1 MTVASK
7 PGEGTKFTIR
17 LPMTLAVVRTLVVK
31 ASGQTFAIPLEAV
44 EQILRPGDGDVDRVG
59 RDPVLRFAGSVCPL
73 VPLARVL
80 QLRQTEE
87 LDEGRLPVVVLNSAG
102 RRVALQVDKL
112 LGGREVVIKAL
123 GRQLRH
129 VPAVSGATL
138 LGDGSVVLILNPTE
152 LTRVSTTPLA
162 APVRPSKPSRVR
174 EGHSALI
181 VDDSPSVRRVIT
193 VLLGAAGWRVTS
205 AKDGLESL
213 EILQRGEHPDVVL
226 TDVEMPRMD
235 GFELLSSIR
244 AQATPTHLPVAVL
257 TSRAADKH
265 RRKALDLGA
274 SAYVVK
280 PYQDEN
286 LLEVLRHLVRPVRSG
301 A

>member
-1 MTVASK
+1 MKSA
-7 PGEGTKFTIR
+7 
-17 LPMTLAVVRTLVVK
+17 
-31 ASGQTFAIPLEAV
+31 GQTFAVPLEAV
-44 EQILRPGDGDVDRVG
+44 EQILRPGDGDIDRVG

-73 VPLARVL
+73 VPLSRVL
-80 QLRQTEE
+80 RLRQT
-87 LDEGRLPVVVLNSAG
+87 DDPVEGRQPVVVLSAAG
-102 RRVALQVDKL
+102 RRVALQVDRL
-112 LGGREVVIKAL
+112 VGGREVVIKAL

-138 LGDGSVVLILNPTE
+138 LGDGSVVLILNPAE
-152 LTRVSTTPLA
+152 LSRASAAPLA
-162 APVRPSKPSRVR
+162 AQTRTPAVVRSRD
-174 EGHSALI
+174 GQTALV
-181 VDDSPSVRRVIT
+181 VDDSPSVRRVLT
-193 VLLGAAGWRVTS
+193 MLLGGAGWRVTT
-205 AKDGLESL
+205 AKDGVEAL

-235 GFELLSSIR
+235 GYELLATVR
-244 AQATPTHLPVAVL
+244 AQPTLAHLPVAVL

-286 LLEVLRHLVRPVRSG
+286 LLEILRHLARPVRPG
-301 A
+301 T